1 MRPDATSPFPSPFS
15 AIPEAEWFC
24 ANDLAFAIFDS
35 FPVSPGHVLVI
46 TRRVVPTY
54 FDCSAAEQAAV
65 MELVG
70 EVKRLLDERLDP
82 KPDGYNVGFNA
93 GAAAGQTVPHVHVH
107 VIPRYSGDM
116 PDPRGGVRHV
126 IPEKGNYLAESR
138 PVAPQRAA
146 RHGVTGLRDA
156 QLSLTTGP
164 DRPLWLRLA
173 DRLPGASEIDL
184 LASFVQTSGLDH
196 VRDRLF
202 SAIAA
207 GARIRLLVGD
217 YLGITSPDA
226 LKTLL
231 GWMASAAEK
240 GDWLGGSATCL
251 SPFSVRL
258 VELEKLRGRPDSF
271 HPKAWRIADSS
282 GGIVVVGSSNLSR
295 AALES
300 GVEWNLVGETS
311 GSGDLDRELIAAF
324 DDLWQQATPLS
335 ADVVERYAARAAPA
349 AELRRV
355 WDRGEERAGDAAA
368 ALGEIHPRP
377 WQVAA
382 LASLARIRGQGYS
395 KALVAVATG
404 LGKTW
409 LAAFD
414 VVAIAK
420 ALGRLPRVLVVA
432 HRAEILAQ
440 AEATMRSALAAAA
453 QQAGW
458 PAPHTS
464 WFVGDAGDL
473 SGSLVIASIQK
484 LSRPAGLAALDSA
497 TSEAGPFDYCVIDE
511 VHSCALHF
519 STDRATPP
527 RAALF
532 DRRSQPV
539 HRVDAHPD
547 VDRVGLEP
555 LSRTRRPRGRPAP
568 CPAAADGSTAA
579 PPACSA

>member
-1 MRPDATSPFPSPFS
+1 MESAAPSPFLEV
-15 AIPEAEWFC
+15 PEAEWVC
-24 ANDLAFAIFDS
+24 ANAFVFAIYDR

-54 FDCSAAEQAAV
+54 FDCTAEEQAAL

-70 EVKRLLDERLDP
+70 EVKRLLDQRQP
-82 KPDGYNVGFNA
+82 KPNGYNVGFNS
-93 GAAAGQTVPHVHVH
+93 GTAAGQTVPHVHVH
-107 VIPRYSGDM
+107 VIPRYAGDM

-126 IPEKGNYLAESR
+126 IPEKGNYLARSS
-138 PVAPQRAA
+138 PLAPQAEPNKPLA
-146 RHGVTGLRDA
+146 EQTVY
-156 QLSLTTGP
+156 SLTTGP
-164 DRPLWLRLA
+164 DRPLWSRLA

-196 VRDRLF
+196 VREGLF
-202 SAIAA
+202 RAIAA

-226 LKTLL
+226 LRQLL
-231 GWMASAAEK
+231 GWMASAEEK

-258 VELEKLRGRPDSF
+258 AELDRLRGRPDSF

-295 AALES
+295 AALVS

-311 GSGDLDRELIAAF
+311 GDALIDRELVAAF
-324 DDLWQQATPLS
+324 DDLWQQATPLD
-335 ADVVERYAARAAPA
+335 AEVVERYASTVGQASACRMWDTPA
-349 AELRRV
+349 
-355 WDRGEERAGDAAA
+355 EEGSLKATL
-368 ALGEIHPRP
+368 LGPRP

-382 LASLARIRGQGYS
+382 LASLARIREQGYS

-414 VVAIAK
+414 VVAVGK
-420 ALGRLPRVLVVA
+420 TFGRPPRVLVIA

-440 AEATMRSALAAAA
+440 AEATLR
-453 QQAGW
+453 QAMEAEWGAVSVEW
-458 PAPHTS
+458 
-464 WFVGDAGDL
+464 WVGSRAGFSLPNAGDPARFRQPE
-473 SGSLVIASIQK
+473 GYPTLVIASIQK

-497 TSEAGPFDYCVIDE
+497 TSAAGPFDYCVIDE
-511 VHSCALHF
+511 VHHAEAPSYRRVLARLKSRF
-519 STDRATPP
+519 TLGLTATPE
-527 RAALF
+527 RTDGVDVATLF
-532 DRRSQPV
+532 D
-539 HRVDAHPD
+539 DI
-547 VDRVGLEP
+547 L
-555 LSRTRRPRGRPAP
+555 
-568 CPAAADGSTAA
+568 AA
-579 PPACSA
+579 